1 MNSNE
6 IATLKE
12 IFLTFDKNDDDL
24 LSKKEFNLLAK
35 KLGEYFTKCEL
46 NEAILQLD
54 VNGDNKISFNEFL
67 SFFNE

>member
-12 IFLTFDKNDDDL
+12 IFLTFDKNEDDL
-24 LSKKEFNLLAK
+24 LSKKEFSLLTK
-35 KLGEYFTKCEL
+35 KLGEYFTKSEL
-46 NEAILQLD
+46 NEVILELD